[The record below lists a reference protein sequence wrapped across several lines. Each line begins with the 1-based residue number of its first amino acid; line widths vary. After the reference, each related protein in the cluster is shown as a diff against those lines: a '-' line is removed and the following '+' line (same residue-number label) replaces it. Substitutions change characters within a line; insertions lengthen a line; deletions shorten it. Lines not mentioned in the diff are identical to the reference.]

1 MSKTLLLIPL
11 LLVASCG
18 QPTGVDAGIDARIDV
33 GRPDANLD
41 ANRDAYRSDA
51 DLPRAESVWRNPT
64 PPDCSRFVNNPP
76 RWAPTTP
83 AGEVGVPRWVV
94 PSNDRAFGLAVTWD
108 QPPPTRASLFGPV
121 LTGTGSVLWTF
132 SDFFDIGLD
141 YASGRPV
148 HFGTSANT
156 VNRSQDPES
165 YTRFPRMWLPP
176 RNAVYWANGWGGRPL
191 REPTFTSDDGPGGR
205 YDFINALGMTGDPP
219 ISGIRG
225 RDQNMPSWS
234 TATGDIA
241 TAASTGSEG
250 VVIAG
255 CDAGL
260 RWATAVPLVDHPNTA
275 LFVRENG
282 EVVVGT
288 PGSVHILDGETGEPR
303 RAGLTGAVTSTDYG
317 FPVTYQPGCG
327 LLIEKE
333 IAMVWYWYDV
343 DRMEQGPLLGNTVRR
358 MSGTRSWSGTADCGL
373 VQNTDFGIIRYNAD
387 GSVRYDRPAPPG
399 TAGTLVP
406 PIPLA
411 DGGTAMILPGGWY
424 RIAPDGALSEVT
436 RVAPES
442 IGFTS
447 VSEPILAPDGTL
459 FYLSEA
465 GASAIPTGLLP
476 GPYLWPRSGL
486 NWARTNSILPD

>member
-1 MSKTLLLIPL
+1 MTKKPATLLAAL
-11 LLVASCG
+11 LLSACS
-18 QPTGVDAGIDARIDV
+18 QPAGPDAGLDARIDA
-33 GRPDANLD
+33 GRPDADLD

-51 DLPRAESVWRNPT
+51 NLPFAEVVWRNPT

-76 RWAPTTP
+76 RWAPTSP
-83 AGEVGVPRWVV
+83 VGEIGVPRWLV

-108 QPPPTRASLFGPV
+108 QPPPTRPSLFGPV
-121 LTGTGSVLWTF
+121 LTGSGSVLWTF

-141 YASGRPV
+141 YATGTLV
-148 HFGTSANT
+148 HFGTSAGV
-156 VNRSQDPES
+156 VNRTQDPNN

-176 RNAVYWANGWGGRPL
+176 RNALYWAHGLAGRPL
-191 REPTFTSDDGPGGR
+191 REPTFTDEDGPGR
-205 YDFINALGMTGDPP
+205 ADSFSAIAATPERV
-219 ISGIRG
+219 SGVIGG
-225 RDQNMPSWS
+225 RDQNVPAWS
-234 TATGDIA
+234 PTSGDIVA
-241 TAASTGSEG
+241 GVSSGASR
-250 VVIAG
+250 VVVSG
-255 CDAGL
+255 CDSGA
-260 RWATAVPLVDHPNTA
+260 RWTTAVPLVEHPNSV

-288 PGSVHILDGETGEPR
+288 PGSVHILDGESGEPL

-327 LLIEKE
+327 VLIEKE

-343 DRMEQGPLLGNTVRR
+343 DRMERGPLLGNTVRR
-358 MSGTRSWSGTADCGL
+358 MSGTGSWSGTGDCGV
-373 VQNTDFGIIRYNAD
+373 VQNTNFGIVRYNAD
-387 GSVRYDRPAPPG
+387 GSVRYDRRAPPG

-436 RVAPES
+436 RIAPEL

-465 GASAIPTGLLP
+465 GASAIPTGLIP